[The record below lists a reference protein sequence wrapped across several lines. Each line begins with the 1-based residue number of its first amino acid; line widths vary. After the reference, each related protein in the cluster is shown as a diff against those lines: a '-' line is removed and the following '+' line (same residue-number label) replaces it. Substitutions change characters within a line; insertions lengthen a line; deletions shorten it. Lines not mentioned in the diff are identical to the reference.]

1 MVGGLF
7 TSVSAIATILV
18 GFFNRGKFTSYVI
31 QNLFLARNMIHL
43 VNDSSAN
50 IKNED
55 LKDEKVVAAHSQEHF
70 SLLKENTKKGRV
82 KEQDIDNI
90 VSELK
95 NYRMPLRTLRKS
107 SRFSCIQLLEPF
119 CNLCS
124 KYMSKRTSYEFN
136 RTKESERKFLKVC
149 DIQYII

>member
-55 LKDEKVVAAHSQEHF
+55 LKDEKVVAAHS
-70 SLLKENTKKGRV
+70 
-82 KEQDIDNI
+82 
-90 VSELK
+90 
-95 NYRMPLRTLRKS
+95 
-107 SRFSCIQLLEPF
+107 
-119 CNLCS
+119 
-124 KYMSKRTSYEFN
+124 
-136 RTKESERKFLKVC
+136 
-149 DIQYII
+149 